1 MRRRERHSGLIN
13 QMNVVPYIDVML
25 VLLII
30 FMVTAPMFVPGVINL
45 PSVGKAAQVTQQPVE
60 INISKDG
67 SYSITQ
73 DNKTTPVANIDNLIS
88 QVHAL
93 ATGDT
98 PVVISAD
105 KEVQYNN
112 VIVVVDKL
120 YAAGV
125 KKVALVVKERNG

>member
-1 MRRRERHSGLIN
+1 MRRRAKTNSLIN

-67 SYSITQ
+67 IFSITR
-73 DNKTTPVANIDNLIS
+73 DNTTTPVANIDSLIS
-88 QVHAL
+88 QVHGF

-120 YAAGV
+120 YASGV
-125 KKVALVVKERNG
+125 KKVALVVKERNS

>member
-1 MRRRERHSGLIN
+1 
-13 QMNVVPYIDVML
+13 ML

-60 INISKDG
+60 INISKNG

-73 DNKTTPVANIDNLIS
+73 DNKTTPVANIDSLIS
-88 QVHAL
+88 QVRTMAS
-93 ATGDT
+93 GET

-125 KKVALVVKERNG
+125 KKVALVVKERNS

>member
-1 MRRRERHSGLIN
+1 MRRRTRHSGLIN

-60 INISKDG
+60 INISKSG

-73 DNKTTPVANIDNLIS
+73 DNKTTPVTNIDSLIS
-88 QVHAL
+88 QVRDMAS
-93 ATGDT
+93 GET

-125 KKVALVVKERNG
+125 KKVALVVKERNS

>member
-1 MRRRERHSGLIN
+1 MKRRVRSNGLIN

-30 FMVTAPMFVPGVINL
+30 FMVTAPMFTPGVINL
-45 PSVGKAAQVTQQPVE
+45 PSVGKSAQVTKQPVE
-60 INISKDG
+60 INITKDG

-73 DNKTTPVANIDNLIS
+73 NNQTTPVANIDTLVS
-88 QVHAL
+88 QVQKM

-105 KEVQYNN
+105 KEIKYDS
-112 VIVVVDKL
+112 VISVVDKL

-125 KKVALVVKERNG
+125 KKVALVVKQRNG